1 MCRDARVDGRG
12 RGSRRGIPESA
23 QIQATGAVRV
33 RERVGMKYD
42 EVVKGPVVTPEFR
55 RISMQQ
61 VDLAGDLAIVARYAE
76 SIDPDE
82 WAGMW
87 FDNDVDPAVIMVAVT
102 RRIELHR
109 ARLRTLMA
117 RPKQLDVVKH
127 ERSESALRELHNE
140 ILALRSEYSISS
152 IGTDVVANVVSVGL
166 SVDDASLRDDLQ
178 SRFGAQVRVER
189 GIWTA
194 WAT

>member
-1 MCRDARVDGRG
+1 
-12 RGSRRGIPESA
+12 
-23 QIQATGAVRV
+23 
-33 RERVGMKYD
+33 MKYD

-87 FDNDVDPAVIMVAVT
+87 FDNDRDPAVIMVAVT

-127 ERSESALRELHNE
+127 ERSDPRFVNSTTKSLPCVRN
-140 ILALRSEYSISS
+140 IRSRRLAPTSSRTWFRS
-152 IGTDVVANVVSVGL
+152 G
-166 SVDDASLRDDLQ
+166 
-178 SRFGAQVRVER
+178 
-189 GIWTA
+189 
-194 WAT
+194 